1 MALMLNFLRV
11 IMVLW
16 ICKKKSH
23 TQKKMVVGGYKK
35 EGGTYNNKNRNGSLT
50 PPKHL

>member
-1 MALMLNFLRV
+1 MLNFLRV

-35 EGGTYNNKNRNGSLT
+35 GGTYNNKNRNGSLT